1 MDNPLIRHQ
10 ASIPDRQQ
18 ALLLWVLRLPM
29 KARQPAGDQC
39 HRTPKSHS
47 CRTYNMRIGA
57 EAVRDA
63 SQAEHLFAR
72 LCEAVGGR
80 ALTNSLNV
88 TAQEMVLNLGNIS

>member
-1 MDNPLIRHQ
+1 
-10 ASIPDRQQ
+10 
-18 ALLLWVLRLPM
+18 
-29 KARQPAGDQC
+29 
-39 HRTPKSHS
+39 
-47 CRTYNMRIGA
+47 MRIGA

-88 TAQEMVLNLGNIS
+88 TAQEMVLNLGNISQTVFYFGDYAQQGALDGLFDLFQIVQQAG